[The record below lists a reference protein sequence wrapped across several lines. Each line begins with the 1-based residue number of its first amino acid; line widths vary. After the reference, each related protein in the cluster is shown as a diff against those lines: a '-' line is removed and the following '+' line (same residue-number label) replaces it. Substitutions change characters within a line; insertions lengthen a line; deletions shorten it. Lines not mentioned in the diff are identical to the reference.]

1 MSILSDQ
8 QLKPLA
14 QKEPTSQA
22 LARPL
27 VLMLVQD
34 TMLTR
39 PEQSLRQP
47 ALQALTIRTQ
57 DQPVQLHVLLHL
69 QDTMLTLPEQPIRQ
83 PVQQG
88 PINHLQVSHLAQT
101 RRLDIMFLVQ
111 DLQPKLL
118 VQRELI
124 NQILDKPLVMMQ
136 MQVTM

>member
-1 MSILSDQ
+1 MSILPDQ

-27 VLMLVQD
+27 VLML
-34 TMLTR
+34 M
-39 PEQSLRQP
+39 
-47 ALQALTIRTQ
+47 
-57 DQPVQLHVLLHL
+57 
-69 QDTMLTLPEQPIRQ
+69 QDTMLTLPEQPPKQLAQQEPTNQTLARILVSMLMQDTMLTLPEQPLRQ

-101 RRLDIMFLVQ
+101 RRLDIMFLAQ
-111 DLQPKLL
+111 DPQPNLL
-118 VQRELI
+118 VQRELT
-124 NQILDKPLVMMQ
+124 NQALARPLVLMQ